1 MSVAENLAKYQAKR
15 GVTNYRIAKE
25 IGVNQTSITNWKEK
39 GVMPHPRHVTALAA
53 YFGVTEADMRK

>member
-1 MSVAENLAKYQAKR
+1 MSVAENLAKYQKIR

-25 IGVNQTSITNWKEK
+25 IGVTQTSIKNWKQK
-39 GVMPHPRHVTALAA
+39 GVTPHPRHVTALAA